1 MPGTSSD
8 EHSACLRMDDRGDW
22 TVKVKRVKE
31 YDRAHPET
39 CRKCEKNRRGVKL
52 ARPQEDVKF
61 FSANKSYL
69 LVEYLLHILDGH
81 NYP

>member
-1 MPGTSSD
+1 MTERTPKHAGNAKKI
-8 EHSACLRMDDRGDW
+8 EG
-22 TVKVKRVKE
+22 
-31 YDRAHPET
+31 
-39 CRKCEKNRRGVKL
+39 GVKL